1 MRCIREEPIIDVDN
15 GCRFFSNFDN
25 LVSQSAF
32 VNLSEYKKLENIWD
46 KAVKSGKKV
55 SVDLEIKYNEN
66 SNRPSEFIVKFTLDG
81 RNYKK
86 SIKN

>member
-1 MRCIREEPIIDVDN
+1 MSIFCNI
-15 GCRFFSNFDN
+15 DN

-55 SVDLEIKYNEN
+55 SVDSEIKYNEN

>member
-1 MRCIREEPIIDVDN
+1 MSIFYNI
-15 GCRFFSNFDN
+15 DN

-32 VNLSEYKKLENIWD
+32 VNLSEYKKLENIWY

-66 SNRPSEFIVKFTLDG
+66 SNRPSEFIVMFTLDG